1 MPLSH
6 RTIGSCYVVA
16 AIAGYGMFVL
26 PFLLTVELL
35 PGEHKTAVSMMINF
49 PFVLGET
56 LMCGIAW
63 LTRDYRTMHLAGYL
77 PLAALFPLWFL
88 IPESPRWLLAK
99 VPPSHYTSSTQ

>member
-1 MPLSH
+1 MTLSH

-63 LTRDYRTMHLAGYL
+63 LTRDYRIVPQIDPSVKLYNHGHGY
-77 PLAALFPLWFL
+77 
-88 IPESPRWLLAK
+88 
-99 VPPSHYTSSTQ
+99 